1 MCFTESKLW
10 IHARNHKSV
19 RLFGAEKVVENRRTL
34 LLKEGVGGLNE
45 FTLHRIIYIY
55 INSCIKVFVYKQKRG
70 ILCGSPSYAAASCTS
85 LVEYLARGL
94 WGRLHL
100 HNSTESLSLSP
111 PSYVPLS
118 RSLVWRH
125 LCRKSYK
132 DVTPAESRITFSFT
146 FARDVNPRYSCENCA
161 VIQKEKN
168 RLGE

>member
-1 MCFTESKLW
+1 M
-10 IHARNHKSV
+10 HKKCVLPKVSCGSMPGTTNLYV
-19 RLFGAEKVVENRRTL
+19 YLAQKGYPVVENRRTL

-100 HNSTESLSLSP
+100 HNSTESLSLSLP
-111 PSYVPLS
+111 PLMCLYLARSCGDTCVGKAIKTLPLRKAELHFLS
-118 RSLVWRH
+118 RSRETLIRA
-125 LCRKSYK
+125 
-132 DVTPAESRITFSFT
+132 T
-146 FARDVNPRYSCENCA
+146 A
-161 VIQKEKN
+161 VKIVQ
-168 RLGE
+168 